1 MKVAVIGAGASG
13 IMACI
18 QAKRE
23 NPNINID
30 LFDKNSKIGKK
41 ILASGNGR
49 CNISNKELTSSNY
62 FGEDTSF
69 TKFALE
75 EFDYKAFEKFFLSIG
90 LLLEVKENNKVYPLS
105 NEAKSVVNLFNAQLK
120 HLNINIICETTITSI
135 EKGEN
140 KFTLKSSE
148 ILFDNYDKV
157 LISTGLAAAPQ
168 LNSTEDG
175 LLIAQKFGHTINQTY
190 PSLVG
195 LNIEQKYCSKLQ
207 GVKKELEVSLY
218 INNQLE
224 QKVLGD
230 VLFTNYGVSG
240 FAILDISQKASY
252 ELALFQNVQLNLN
265 FFPNKDKNE
274 LISNIQTL
282 LNSLKE
288 EKASVLLEGL
298 IASKLSV
305 VLLEVCGLSKEI
317 KANEINQ
324 KQIRTMVNQLQNW
337 RLNVVDTQGFKHAE
351 VSGGGI
357 KVEEISPKTYE
368 SKLCKNLYFS
378 GEVLDIT
385 GQRGGYNLHFAWA
398 SGYLAGK
405 SLAKKI
411 V

>member
-1 MKVAVIGAGASG
+1 MKIAIIGAGASG
-13 IMACI
+13 IVACI

-23 NPNINID
+23 NPNIDID

-49 CNISNKELTSSNY
+49 CNISNKEISTLNY
-62 FGEDTSF
+62 FGEDVSF
-69 TKFALE
+69 AKFALE
-75 EFDYKAFEKFFLSIG
+75 EFNYKLFEKFCLSIG
-90 LLLEVKENNKVYPLS
+90 LLLDVKENSKVYPLS

-120 HLNINIICETTITSI
+120 HLGINIISEISI
-135 EKGEN
+135 ESVEKKDN
-140 KFTLKSSE
+140 KFILKSDNK
-148 ILFDNYDKV
+148 LFDNYDKV
-157 LISTGLAAAPQ
+157 LVSTGLAAAPQ

-175 LLIAQKFGHTINQTY
+175 LLIAQKFGHTTNQTY

-195 LNIEQKYCSKLQ
+195 LNIEQNYCTRLQ
-207 GVKKELEVSLY
+207 GVKKNIEVSLY
-218 INNQLE
+218 VNNQLE
-224 QKVLGD
+224 QKILGD

-252 ELALFQNVQLNLN
+252 ELSLFQDVYLSLN

-274 LISNIQTL
+274 LLSNIQTL

-288 EKASVLLEGL
+288 EKASILLEG
-298 IASKLSV
+298 IIPSKLSI
-305 VLLEVCGLSKEI
+305 VLLEVCGLSKDI

-324 KQIRTMVNQLQNW
+324 KQIRTMINQLQNW
-337 RLNVVDTQGFKHAE
+337 KLKVIETQGFKHAE

-357 KVEEISPKTYE
+357 RVEEVNAKTYE

-385 GQRGGYNLHFAWA
+385 GERGGYNLHFAWA

-405 SLAKKI
+405 NLAKK
-411 V
+411 